1 MPGRHCLDCRVASQT
16 LFPGAVVGLYLLHL
30 VDADQVVQ
38 FVTLESRLKGPM
50 VVVDVDVVRFGVER
64 RLDQVVG
71 QTVPDGVHYFRKVFP
86 LVVDEQCH
94 KLEPDI
100 SRTIYTSSSH

>member
-1 MPGRHCLDCRVASQT
+1 MPGQHCLDCRVASQT

-71 QTVPDGVHYFRKVFP
+71 QTVPDGVHYFPKVFP

-94 KLEPDI
+94 
-100 SRTIYTSSSH
+100 

>member
-38 FVTLESRLKGPM
+38 FVTLESRLKEPM
-50 VVVDVDVVRFGVER
+50 VVVVVDVVRFGVKR

-71 QTVPDGVHYFRKVFP
+71 QTVPDGVHYFWCF
-86 LVVDEQCH
+86 L
-94 KLEPDI
+94 
-100 SRTIYTSSSH
+100 

>member
-1 MPGRHCLDCRVASQT
+1 MPGQHCLDCRVASQT

-71 QTVPDGVHYFRKVFP
+71 QTVPDGVHYFPKVFP
-86 LVVDEQCH
+86 LVVDEQCY
-94 KLEPDI
+94 KLELDI

>member
-71 QTVPDGVHYFRKVFP
+71 QTVPDGVHYFPKVFP
-86 LVVDEQCH
+86 LVVDEQCY
-94 KLEPDI
+94 KLELDI

>member
-16 LFPGAVVGLYLLHL
+16 LFPGAVVGPYLLHL
-30 VDADQVVQ
+30 IDADQVFQ
-38 FVTLESRLKGPM
+38 FVTLESRLKEPM
-50 VVVDVDVVRFGVER
+50 VFVSIDVVRFGVER

-71 QTVPDGVHYFRKVFP
+71 QTVPDGVHYFPKVFP
-86 LVVDEQCH
+86 LVVDEQCY
-94 KLEPDI
+94 KLELDI